1 MITTLLVQA
10 LISGLILGALYGL
23 IGCSLTI
30 IYGTMRIV
38 NFSHGEFVVAGC
50 YAVFVF
56 FTATHLHPLLAVPLV
71 FIGFFGLGMC
81 LYFLFVPRLS
91 RSDDPEVA
99 SFLTFYGVSLMA
111 GATLLYFFEADT
123 RSLNYI
129 FRPSVFKIGSIFIP
143 TAQLVALAA
152 GLVII
157 GILTW
162 FLYRT
167 IHGKALRA
175 TIMNRPAMAVIG
187 LPYKRVT
194 AVAFTV
200 SIVLAGLT
208 GILTSLVF
216 PAFNPAG
223 GMELTLIAF
232 VVIVLG
238 GLSNPVGAIFG
249 GVFFGLV
256 EQLTI
261 LYGGQTIAQIVS
273 YLALILV
280 VYLLPNGILGGR
292 SR

>member
-1 MITTLLVQA
+1 MTGLLLQTI
-10 LISGLILGALYGL
+10 LNGLIVGTIYGI
-23 IGCSLTI
+23 IGCSLAI
-30 IYGTMRIV
+30 IYGTMKVV
-38 NFSHGEFVVAGC
+38 NFAHGEFVITGSYLTYVVVM
-50 YAVFVF
+50 VFMLPMVV
-56 FTATHLHPLLAVPLV
+56 AVPIAIL
-71 FIGFFGLGMC
+71 FFGVVGAGVYYLII
-81 LYFLFVPRLS
+81 PRLMKNE
-91 RSDDPEVA
+91 DHELP
-99 SFLTFYGVSLMA
+99 SFLAMYGVSLII
-111 GATLLYFFEADT
+111 GSLLLLFFEADT
-123 RSLNYI
+123 RSLDLGLSPA
-129 FRPSVFKIGSIFIP
+129 FVRLGD
-143 TAQLVALAA
+143 LVVPKARLIALAF

-157 GILTW
+157 TLIW
-162 FLYRT
+162 WVLYRT
-167 IHGKALRA
+167 IYGKALRA

-249 GVFFGLV
+249 GIFFGLV

-261 LYGGQTIAQIVS
+261 LYGGQTVAQIIS

-280 VYLLPNGILGGR
+280 VYLLPNGIIGGR
-292 SR
+292 AR